1 MLKQSFIFAR
11 ELNLGPDIIIYKV
24 HASHSSDLATTIN
37 LTLLE
42 LSTNNATFQIVPP
55 IIR

>member
-55 IIR
+55 IVR